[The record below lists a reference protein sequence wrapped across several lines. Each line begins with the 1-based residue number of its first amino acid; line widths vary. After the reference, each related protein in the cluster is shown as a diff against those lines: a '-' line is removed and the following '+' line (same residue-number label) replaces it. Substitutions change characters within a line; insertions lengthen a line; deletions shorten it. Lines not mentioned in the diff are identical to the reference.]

1 MKESAPNPTLQSLAV
16 NQGLQT
22 DLEQP
27 ARLGM
32 LSAFLNER
40 NDISKN
46 SDIVL
51 MPENFKKLKSAAMN
65 KVLWEHSAAH

>member
-1 MKESAPNPTLQSLAV
+1 
-16 NQGLQT
+16 
-22 DLEQP
+22 
-27 ARLGM
+27 M